1 LNILKDLTMASH
13 RGLQQIARS
22 CIQVKDVVQR
32 SLTSHDVRPFQ
43 AVPKHVYSTLNESV
57 GNQGAN
63 TGKVGVMGLVAAGLA
78 SAAVVLQGQQTRCSG
93 PGVRAGTFRAD
104 LPTYSKDDVAKH
116 TSKDSGIWV
125 TFKDG
130 VYDVTQWAD
139 IHPGG
144 AEKLMLAAGGAID
157 PFWAMY
163 AQHNT
168 EQVQQILEEY
178 RIGNLEGGAVPVE
191 DPYAN
196 EPTDR
201 HPALGVRS
209 KNPMNAET
217 PMELLGESLITPNNL
232 FYIRNHLP
240 VPDIDKS
247 KYDVQVAGDGVKHKS
262 WSVDDLKSSFKKHS
276 VVATIQCTGNRRKDL
291 LDSTCGY

>member
-1 LNILKDLTMASH
+1 MASN
-13 RGLQQIARS
+13 RGLQQLARG

-32 SLTSHDVRPFQ
+32 SLTSQDAVPFQ
-43 AVPKHVYSTLNESV
+43 AVPKHFCSTLNESAR
-57 GNQGAN
+57 NQG
-63 TGKVGVMGLVAAGLA
+63 GKSGKLGTVGLVAAGLA
-78 SAAVVLQGQQTRCSG
+78 SAAAVVFTGQQTWCSA
-93 PGVRAGTFRAD
+93 PGVRAGTFRSD
-104 LPTYSKDDVAKH
+104 LPTYSKEDVAKH
-116 TSKDSGIWV
+116 KSKDSGIWV

-178 RIGNLEGGAVPVE
+178 RIGNLEGGAVPVG

-247 KYDVQVAGDGVKHKS
+247 KYDVQVEGDGLKHKS
-262 WSVDDLKSSFKKHS
+262 WSVDDLKTSFKKHT

-291 LDSTCGY
+291 LDST